1 MENSGDL
8 LMNWVSYEEVVRR
21 QVDEHDVDNLRQF
34 YHEDFIYLREAEML
48 SFEDVRQHII
58 DDFVS
63 GKFISTNRKTLHE
76 DEFSSTFEHDVTAIE
91 PHRGIEAGD
100 TYRVRII
107 IQKKDGLFWRQNIH
121 PIKKI
126 SPSERERGKRKI
138 ARVNMVDFPSEEDM
152 AIRSADYEAKAQS
165 IFTDAEI
172 LMTVKVSATSALSIS
187 IYPNEASAEAS
198 LALRDQHFK
207 EHKYKQTGWH
217 LEGELGMFFLKET
230 SDLRS

>member
-1 MENSGDL
+1 
-8 LMNWVSYEEVVRR
+8 
-21 QVDEHDVDNLRQF
+21 
-34 YHEDFIYLREAEML
+34 
-48 SFEDVRQHII
+48 
-58 DDFVS
+58 
-63 GKFISTNRKTLHE
+63 
-76 DEFSSTFEHDVTAIE
+76 
-91 PHRGIEAGD
+91 
-100 TYRVRII
+100 
-107 IQKKDGLFWRQNIH
+107 
-121 PIKKI
+121 
-126 SPSERERGKRKI
+126 
-138 ARVNMVDFPSEEDM
+138 M

-187 IYPNEASAEAS
+187 IYPDEASAEDS

>member
-1 MENSGDL
+1 
-8 LMNWVSYEEVVRR
+8 MNWVPYEEVVRR
-21 QVDEHDVDNLRQF
+21 QVDEHDIDNLRQF

-63 GKFISTNRKTLHE
+63 GKFISRNRKTLHE

-91 PHRGIEAGD
+91 PHRGVAAGD

-107 IQKKDGLFWRQNIH
+107 IQKKEGLFWRQNIH

-126 SPSERERGKRKI
+126 SPGKMERGAKKI
-138 ARVNMVDFPSEEDM
+138 ARINMVDFSSEEDM
-152 AIRSADYEAKAQS
+152 AIRSADYEADAQT
-165 IFTDAEI
+165 IFPDAEI
-172 LMTVKVSATSALSIS
+172 LMTVKVSATSALAIS
-187 IYPNEASAEAS
+187 IYPDEASAEAS
-198 LALRDQHFK
+198 LALRNEHFK
-207 EHKYKQTGWH
+207 QHEDKQTGWH
-217 LEGELGMFFLKET
+217 MEGELGMFFLKDT

>member
-1 MENSGDL
+1 
-8 LMNWVSYEEVVRR
+8 MNWVPYEEVVRR
-21 QVDEHDVDNLRQF
+21 QVDEHDIDNLRQF
-34 YHEDFIYLREAEML
+34 HHEDFIYLREAEML

-63 GKFISTNRKTLHE
+63 GKFISRNRKTLHE

-91 PHRGIEAGD
+91 PHRGVAAGD

-126 SPSERERGKRKI
+126 SPGKMERGAKKI
-138 ARVNMVDFPSEEDM
+138 ARINMVDFSSEEDI
-152 AIRSADYEAKAQS
+152 AIRSADYEADAQT
-165 IFTDAEI
+165 IFPDAEI
-172 LMTVKVSATSALSIS
+172 LMTVKVSATSALAIS
-187 IYPNEASAEAS
+187 IYPDEASAEAS
-198 LALRDQHFK
+198 LALRDEHFK
-207 EHKYKQTGWH
+207 QHEDKQTGWH
-217 LEGELGMFFLKET
+217 MEGELGMFFLKDT

>member
-1 MENSGDL
+1 
-8 LMNWVSYEEVVRR
+8 MNWVPYEEVVRR
-21 QVDEHDVDNLRQF
+21 QVDEHDIDNLRQF

-63 GKFISTNRKTLHE
+63 GKFISRNRKTLHE

-91 PHRGIEAGD
+91 PHRGVAAGD

-126 SPSERERGKRKI
+126 SPGKMERGAKKI
-138 ARVNMVDFPSEEDM
+138 ARINMVDFSSEEDM
-152 AIRSADYEAKAQS
+152 AIRSADYEADAQT
-165 IFTDAEI
+165 IFPDAEI
-172 LMTVKVSATSALSIS
+172 LMTVKVSATSALAIS
-187 IYPNEASAEAS
+187 IYPDEASAEAS
-198 LALRDQHFK
+198 LAMRNEHFK
-207 EHKYKQTGWH
+207 QHEDKQTGWH
-217 LEGELGMFFLKET
+217 MEGELGMFFLKDT

>member
-1 MENSGDL
+1 
-8 LMNWVSYEEVVRR
+8 MNWVPYEEVVRR
-21 QVDEHDVDNLRQF
+21 QVDEHDIDNLRQF

-63 GKFISTNRKTLHE
+63 GKFISRNRKTLHE

-91 PHRGIEAGD
+91 PHRGVAAGD

-126 SPSERERGKRKI
+126 SPGKMERGAKKI
-138 ARVNMVDFPSEEDM
+138 VRINMVDFSSEEDM
-152 AIRSADYEAKAQS
+152 AIRSADYEADAQT
-165 IFTDAEI
+165 IFPDAEI
-172 LMTVKVSATSALSIS
+172 LMTVKVSATSALAIS
-187 IYPNEASAEAS
+187 IYPDEASAEAS
-198 LALRDQHFK
+198 LALRNEHFK
-207 EHKYKQTGWH
+207 QHEDKQTGWH
-217 LEGELGMFFLKET
+217 MEGELGMFFLKDT